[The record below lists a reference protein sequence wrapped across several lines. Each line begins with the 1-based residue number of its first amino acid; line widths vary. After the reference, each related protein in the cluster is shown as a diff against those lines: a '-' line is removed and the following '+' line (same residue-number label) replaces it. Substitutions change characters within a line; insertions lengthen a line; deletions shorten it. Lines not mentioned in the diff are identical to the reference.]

1 MAQHIQMMH
10 YPVQLAASTTT
21 PIIAQNIGGIFCTGA
36 GTFTV
41 NGTTDQG
48 ASFQIVSF
56 TGTANTWYALPFYIG
71 PRGGTVVTGA
81 GATGTL
87 AA

>member
-1 MAQHIQMMH
+1 MSGQFQLRH
-10 YPVQLAASTTT
+10 YPVVLPASSTT
-21 PIIAQNIGGIFCTGA
+21 PIVGQVIGGIFCTGA

-41 NGTTDQG
+41 NGTDDQG
-48 ASFQIVSF
+48 NAFQIVSF
-56 TGTANTWYALPFYIG
+56 TGTANTWYPLPFYIG
-71 PRGGTVVTGA
+71 PRRGTVVTGA

>member
-1 MAQHIQMMH
+1 MAGHIQMMH
-10 YPVQLAASTTT
+10 YPVVLLASATT
-21 PIIAQNIGGIFCTGA
+21 PIIGDNIGGIFCTGA

-48 ASFQIVSF
+48 AAFQIVSF
-56 TGTANTWYALPFYIG
+56 TGVAGTWYALPFYIG
-71 PRGGTVVTGA
+71 PRGGTVVTGS